1 MQLTDIDRKKVQEKE
16 VEILSE
22 FDRLCKKHNIKY
34 TLAGGTMLGAIRH
47 KGFIP
52 WDDDIDVY
60 VLRNDF
66 LKIRKIF
73 PKELSSNFFYQCQKT
88 DSDYYYPFD

>member
-66 LKIRKIF
+66 FKNQKNF
-73 PKELSSNFFYQCQKT
+73 P
-88 DSDYYYPFD
+88 